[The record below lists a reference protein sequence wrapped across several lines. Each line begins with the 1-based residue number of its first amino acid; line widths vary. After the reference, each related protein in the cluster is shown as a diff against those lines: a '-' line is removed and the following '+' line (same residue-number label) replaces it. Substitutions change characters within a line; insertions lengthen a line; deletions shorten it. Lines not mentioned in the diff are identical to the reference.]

1 MIAFVLSVKLD
12 ERRILEVSCMPH
24 YDNATITQSLPKEE
38 WERVAALATCLYGGF
53 ESEHQVYDLFTKEY
67 GMKNTVIKAYEKIMG
82 GTMGNEEVAWW
93 EREINGINCQMV
105 IERPYASMP
114 QWYLGAIRFDNADAD
129 TLRAERAASGLGAAG
144 ICDD

>member
-24 YDNATITQSLPKEE
+24 YDNATITQCLPKEE
-38 WERVAALATCLYGGF
+38 WGRVVALATCLYDGF

-114 QWYLGAIRFDNADAD
+114 QWYLGAIRFDNANAD
-129 TLRAERAASGLGAAG
+129 TLRAEKEASGSGAAG